1 MAYYSRRRKYCRF
14 TAENVKEID
23 YKDLATLKAYIT
35 ETGKIIPSRIT
46 GTSNFYQRQL
56 AVAVKRAR
64 QLALIPYCDNHE
76 V

>member
-14 TAENVKEID
+14 TAEGVKEID
-23 YKDLATLKAYIT
+23 YKDIATLKAYIT

-56 AVAVKRAR
+56 AVAIKRAR